1 MVALCGL
8 SGSGKSTVA
17 SLIERF
23 YDVDSGRITID
34 ELDVERLNPAWI
46 RGDLVGY
53 INQVN
58 LPNELCIPI
67 INPCLGHQCYSIPKC
82 PHFII
87 LTHKLTPNV
96 KPCYS

>member
-23 YDVDSGRITID
+23 YDVDTGSITID
-34 ELDVERLNPAWI
+34 GYNVESLNPAWI

-53 INQVN
+53 INQVR
-58 LPNELCIPI
+58 P
-67 INPCLGHQCYSIPKC
+67 QDSI
-82 PHFII
+82 
-87 LTHKLTPNV
+87 HKRPTPAQ
-96 KPCYS
+96 